1 MQINQAIDLLKLQ
14 APIITY
20 ELNQEDTKF
29 SALTKICD
37 MLKIITFSR
46 KQNELKLISQLLSET
61 VNFILNNGII
71 NIMEIILADQ
81 NNFCV
86 NLLQ

>member
-1 MQINQAIDLLKLQ
+1 MQINQAVDLLKMQ

-20 ELNQEDTKF
+20 ELNQDDTKF

-61 VNFILNNGII
+61 LNFILNNAII
-71 NIMEIILADQ
+71 NIMEIILSDQ

-86 NLLQ
+86 KYIQ